1 MSCKD
6 AEIGSTYGENAG
18 VIFYCMLALLQTDA
32 MSSPC
37 WTGSPQELESRLADL
52 QSRYDQLVAKNAA
65 TVSELQAEVEALHQQ
80 VRQQADELA
89 WIQSC
94 GISSSTVSELLSR
107 LRCEHEALLQRH
119 LEDIRNE
126 CLRICSSGAINCT
139 ASEPVNSSQSQLVDD
154 VQLTGSC
161 AVDDSQTA
169 VSCKAVSETG
179 VTTQTDSLHDATLAQ
194 KRRLS
199 PHFDLECTSADR
211 LLAKNTKLF

>member
-1 MSCKD
+1 
-6 AEIGSTYGENAG
+6 
-18 VIFYCMLALLQTDA
+18 MLALLQTDA
-32 MSSPC
+32 MSSPR

-65 TVSELQAEVEALHQQ
+65 TVSELQAEVEALQQQ
-80 VRQQADELA
+80 VRQQAEELA

-94 GISSSTVSELLSR
+94 GISSSTVSQLLSR

-126 CLRICSSGAINCT
+126 CLRICSSGVMNCT
-139 ASEPVNSSQSQLVDD
+139 ASEPVNSSQSQSQLVDD
-154 VQLTGSC
+154 MQLTGSC
-161 AVDDSQTA
+161 VAVVDDSQTA
-169 VSCKAVSETG
+169 VSCKAMSETG

-199 PHFDLECTSADR
+199 PHFDVECTNADR